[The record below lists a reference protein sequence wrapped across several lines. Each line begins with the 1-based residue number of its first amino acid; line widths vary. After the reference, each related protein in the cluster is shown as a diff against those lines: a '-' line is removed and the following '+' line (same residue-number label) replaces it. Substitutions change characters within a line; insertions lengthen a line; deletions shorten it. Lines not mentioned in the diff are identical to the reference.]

1 MILIKSSDFCKYI
14 KINASQQLFQRKKL
28 LFFLIKYRHH
38 LRTFSGSFFIN
49 FTIKFLDDII
59 LLNNKPKNDSK
70 YKSLY
75 CIQKNNSAKSYIIV
89 TIALAFKLIL
99 MNKPISFEIFLQF
112 LFKVDERLVRVEI
125 VVSDALIFI
134 PCFDVSQSQFILNFK
149 F

>member
-1 MILIKSSDFCKYI
+1 M
-14 KINASQQLFQRKKL
+14 
-28 LFFLIKYRHH
+28 
-38 LRTFSGSFFIN
+38 RTFSGSFFIN